1 MNLNGAKPFKWSV
14 IPPKRTIRR
23 VAKINDSQTC
33 LSALRSSLRKTAKSS
48 VHHSVGLQ
56 MVGVE
61 MPDGRSIAEEPR
73 EDVGQELA
81 LKGFLVQL
89 QISRLGLNKGL
100 NRTGIGSG
108 FLR

>member
-1 MNLNGAKPFKWSV
+1 
-14 IPPKRTIRR
+14 
-23 VAKINDSQTC
+23 
-33 LSALRSSLRKTAKSS
+33 
-48 VHHSVGLQ
+48 
-56 MVGVE
+56 